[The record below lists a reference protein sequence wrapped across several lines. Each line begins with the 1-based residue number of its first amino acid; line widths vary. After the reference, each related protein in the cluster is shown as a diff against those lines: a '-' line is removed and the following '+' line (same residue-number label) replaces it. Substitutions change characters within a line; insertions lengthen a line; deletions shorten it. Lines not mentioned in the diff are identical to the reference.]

1 MTAHPAAMPFV
12 PVLCRVCSDPDGF
25 APLLRRP
32 LWRAIGH
39 YLLLGVLGIAANLA
53 LRAAPIRARLV
64 RATTAFETRFGEV
77 VVDQATMLPAIA
89 PETARGASLGAM
101 RVDYFPDPA
110 AAAAFNPGSLS
121 AAAGLLWTP
130 TALLLWQRLDERRC
144 SVLPFPVGLLFPEL
158 TTRPWLPV
166 MVDAAEISSH
176 LAQGTISPA
185 VNQRPAREAGPL
197 RHRPHDLLPYLWGVL
212 LLMVGLESALKV
224 FFVAP
229 AYILMFCLVMHLFR
243 PRGVPGPDLPGFLKL
258 GFYAAFPGLIVAM
271 LCSALELPGLEFH
284 LVFSVA
290 FLLWLFIVYGRLRR
304 LTEKPNADME
314 DFA

>member
-1 MTAHPAAMPFV
+1 MIAHPPAMPFF

-25 APLLRRP
+25 APLLRGS

-39 YLLLGVLGIAANLA
+39 YLLLGIFGIAANLA
-53 LRAAPIRARLV
+53 LRAAPLRARLV
-64 RATTAFETRFGEV
+64 RATAVFETRFGEV
-77 VVDQATMLPAIA
+77 VVDGATMLPAIA
-89 PETARGASLGAM
+89 PETARGTSLGAM
-101 RVDYFPDPA
+101 RVDYFPDPD

-121 AAAGLLWTP
+121 ATAGLLWTP

-144 SVLPFPVGLLFPEL
+144 SVLPFPVGLFFPEL
-158 TTRPWLPV
+158 ATRPWLPT
-166 MVDAAEISSH
+166 MVDAAEVPAH

-185 VNQRPAREAGPL
+185 AGHRPADAAGPV
-197 RHRPHDLLPYLWGVL
+197 RRRPHDLLPFIWGML
-212 LLMVGLESALKV
+212 MMMVGLESALKV

-258 GFYAAFPGLIVAM
+258 GFYAAFPALIIAM

-304 LTEKPNADME
+304 LTEKPNADLE